1 MATASAQRRRRERPS
16 RVALFKACRS
26 AQLQV
31 AYIYSSTEG
40 AALHGAVLPSTSAQ
54 EQAGSSAAREA
65 SGARG
70 KRGERSCTRLIAH
83 AAD

>member
-54 EQAGSSAAREA
+54 QHKSRQAAPLLEKHREREESEGSAV
-65 SGARG
+65 ARG
-70 KRGERSCTRLIAH
+70 
-83 AAD
+83 